1 MLPDVTEAEI
11 EAFLLERLDSVR
23 SGQANTGQANTAPVP
38 NADKSGCTA
47 CAWGPVNVPYMP
59 AMPPSRFPV
68 IGQQKLVELL
78 REKEERKGFN
88 PRPVTV
94 RRYTCIR
101 NPLTAGAAF
110 IRFLHFLLAHYIPP
124 FKHGKDKM

>member
-23 SGQANTGQANTAPVP
+23 SGQASTAPVP

-47 CAWGPVNVPYMP
+47 CERGPVNVPYMP

-94 RRYTCIR
+94 SKYTSIR
-101 NPLTAGAAF
+101 NP
-110 IRFLHFLLAHYIPP
+110 H
-124 FKHGKDKM
+124 